1 MQKLLLTFLV
11 TGLAVLSFGAKAQ
24 DAAVVENTLFA
35 PAIEETATPAAAE
48 AEEEESKGITISG
61 FVDGYYMYNFNK
73 TGFPTS
79 FTEAHNSFALG
90 MANVVFAKEGKVGFV
105 ADLAVGPR
113 AEVANGY
120 SGSTL
125 SAIKQ
130 LFVTYSPS
138 DAVKFTFG
146 NFGTFV
152 GYELI
157 DAPANVNYSMS
168 YMFSNGP
175 FYHTGL
181 KADFALGE
189 SFGAM
194 VGIFN
199 DTDRKIDEVAGKH
212 IGLQLS
218 TTQGALTSYLNFLYG
233 IEAEGGDGVKDVT
246 GFQVDLTTT
255 YEVSEKL
262 LLGLNVTNKTSTN
275 GDDSSGF
282 LGAAAYLKVG
292 LTEKVALGLRGEY
305 FGRTDGID
313 TTDDDSVLAFTLSGN
328 IMLGEGLT
336 LIPEF
341 RFDKGNSDAV
351 FFNSEGAP
359 KGSTG
364 GFILAA
370 VYAF

>member
-1 MQKLLLTFLV
+1 MQKPLLSFLV
-11 TGLAVLSFGAKAQ
+11 AGLAALSFGAKAQ
-24 DAAVVENTLFA
+24 DVAVVETSLF
-35 PAIEETATPAAAE
+35 PTTIDIAAE
-48 AEEEESKGITISG
+48 EPAVEEEEPKGVTISG
-61 FVDGYYMYNFNK
+61 FVDGYYMYNLNK
-73 TGFPTS
+73 TGFATS
-79 FTEAHNSFALG
+79 FTEFHNSFNLG

-138 DAVKFTFG
+138 DAIKFTFG

-157 DAPANVNYSMS
+157 DAPGNTNYSMS

-181 KADFALGE
+181 KADITLSE
-189 SFGAM
+189 NFGAM
-194 VGIFN
+194 IGIFN

-212 IGLQLS
+212 LGLQLS
-218 TTQGALTSYLNFLYG
+218 TTQGGWSAFLNFLYG
-233 IEAEGGDGVKDVT
+233 IEQEGGDGVKDVN

-255 YEVSEKL
+255 YEVSDKL
-262 LLGLNVTNKTSTN
+262 LLGLNATSKTSTN
-275 GDDSSGF
+275 GEDSAGF
-282 LGAAAYLKVG
+282 FGAAAYAKVG
-292 LTEKVALGLRGEY
+292 LTEKVSLGLRGEY

-313 TTDDDSVLAFTLSGN
+313 TTEDDSVLALTLSGN
-328 IMLGEGLT
+328 ILLGESLT

-341 RFDKGNSDAV
+341 RFDTSNSDT
-351 FFNSEGAP
+351 FFLDSEGVFQ
-359 KGSTG
+359 STNG

-370 VYAF
+370 VYSF